1 MKYILENVVYLCN
14 VATDMSNVGSLKIED
29 EFNFESQDIKV
40 IGISP
45 VAYSLMENVQ
55 KAEGEYDN
63 LLQSN
68 IYILDH
74 SIINTNNKNNTFNIT
89 GMIEEQK
96 PAFKNIDLV
105 LKINVQNLE
114 NIKEADIN
122 CSIAKIKES
131 NYTLSCQGE
140 KDILYNLQSA
150 VSFIDNNDLLLVNFD
165 ENTTSEIIFHHYRFN
180 LKTRSNKISA
190 GAIIAIVLCL
200 IVVLAGIISS
210 FILIKR
216 YQSKTKQQD
225 ITDSNVIILSK
236 NV

>member
-1 MKYILENVVYLCN
+1 
-14 VATDMSNVGSLKIED
+14 
-29 EFNFESQDIKV
+29 
-40 IGISP
+40 
-45 VAYSLMENVQ
+45 
-55 KAEGEYDN
+55 
-63 LLQSN
+63 
-68 IYILDH
+68 
-74 SIINTNNKNNTFNIT
+74 
-89 GMIEEQK
+89 MIEEQK

-165 ENTTSEIIFHHYRFN
+165 ENTTSEIIFHHYRLN
-180 LKTRSNKISA
+180 LKMSSNRIST
-190 GAIIAIVLCL
+190 GAIIAIALCS
-200 IVVLAGIISS
+200 IVVLAGIITS

-216 YQSKTKQQD
+216 YQSKTEQQNN
-225 ITDSNVIILSK
+225 IDSSIIKISD
-236 NV
+236 NM